1 MSTLRGLPDCKT
13 PGWKPRRRGR
23 KTVTSTSAP
32 AITDA
37 EMVTVVVMRALTGL
51 TSEGGGGTLRCPHV
65 PARRVS
71 PCSRLVRMQWVA
83 VSAGRLCG
91 LARGRAG
98 RDHHAYWL
106 PCPVSTVSLGE
117 KLVAHMPPA
126 PPIVGYRVF
135 GRFAVAAVTR

>member
-1 MSTLRGLPDCKT
+1 M
-13 PGWKPRRRGR
+13 
-23 KTVTSTSAP
+23 TSTSAP

-106 PCPVSTVSLGE
+106 PCPLEAVDLEE
-117 KLVAHMPPA
+117 K
-126 PPIVGYRVF
+126 
-135 GRFAVAAVTR
+135 FAVHKSPATADCWLLYVRSVRCGGRDSIAMRRFSL

>member
-1 MSTLRGLPDCKT
+1 M
-13 PGWKPRRRGR
+13 
-23 KTVTSTSAP
+23 TSTSAP

-37 EMVTVVVMRALTGL
+37 QMVTVVVMRALTGL
-51 TSEGGGGTLRCPHV
+51 TGKGGGRDFALHLQV

-83 VSAGRLCG
+83 VSTGRPCG

-106 PCPVSTVSLGE
+106 SCPVDALGRGE
-117 KLVAHMPPA
+117 KFVVHKSRKGNDCWLSCERSV
-126 PPIVGYRVF
+126 RF
-135 GRFAVAAVTR
+135 GGRDSIATGQFSL